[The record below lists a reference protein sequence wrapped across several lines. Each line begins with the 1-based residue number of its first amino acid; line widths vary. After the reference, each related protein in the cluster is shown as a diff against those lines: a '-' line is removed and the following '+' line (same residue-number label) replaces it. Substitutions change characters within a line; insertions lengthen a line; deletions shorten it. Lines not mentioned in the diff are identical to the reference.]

1 MLKCIKISGMR
12 PRFYSAF
19 LLSIFF
25 ASCRNSN
32 EELKPFTNKQDWL
45 AEKAKSV
52 QLFYS
57 DSGIVRV
64 EINAP
69 EMNRKWEQNEYK
81 TTLPRGVWAR
91 FFDQQGAVS
100 STLSGNQATL
110 DSKTGVMNVRG
121 NVQVINIGGDTLLTE
136 SLTMEENSDLL
147 HTDGP
152 VTVRRKTQIIS
163 ANGLE
168 SNRDFT
174 KYSFTKVTGILTVQG
189 KGFQ

>member
-1 MLKCIKISGMR
+1 MNNSGMR
-12 PRFYSAF
+12 LRFYSAF
-19 LLSIFF
+19 LLSIIFS
-25 ASCRNSN
+25 SCRNSS
-32 EELKPFTNKQDWL
+32 EELKPFTNKEDWL
-45 AEKAKSV
+45 AEKAKKV

-57 DSGIVRV
+57 DSGMVRV
-64 EINAP
+64 EIKAP

-81 TTLPRGVWAR
+81 TTLPKGVLAT
-91 FFDQQGAVS
+91 FFDPQGAVS
-100 STLSGNQATL
+100 STLTGNQATL